1 MTPTEARVASFYDA
15 IASGG
20 QLMVKDI
27 NFWRREFGLL
37 TENQPRNFFDLG
49 CGDGRE
55 VRLCREVWGGLD
67 GYYGLDLSAG
77 MLQYVK
83 SFAPEAKLIR
93 ARLGELP
100 FANASLPVVW
110 AAASYLHVDR
120 DQITGALK
128 ELFRVMAVKGHGFIS
143 LKTNSKNQ
151 PDYNKDLT
159 TYYELAEFDR
169 LLKSAGFEVTC
180 RISDP
185 DRDPRG
191 VTWLGFFFTKPR

>member
-1 MTPTEARVASFYDA
+1 MTPLEVEVNKFYDGIA
-15 IASGG
+15 IGG
-20 QLMVKDI
+20 KLMAKFP
-27 NFWRREFGLL
+27 NFWRPEFDAL
-37 TENQPRNFFDLG
+37 TKSQPVTFFDLG

-55 VRLCREVWGGLD
+55 TGLYRELFGNLN
-67 GYYGLDLSAG
+67 GYFGLDLSAG
-77 MLQYVK
+77 MLKYVK

-120 DQITGALK
+120 DQITGALE
-128 ELFRVMAVKGHGFIS
+128 ELFRVLAVKGHGFIS
-143 LKTNSKNQ
+143 LKTNPKNQ

-159 TYYELAEFDR
+159 TYYELAEFGR

-191 VTWLGFFFTKPR
+191 VTWLGFFFTKLE